1 MSPLYFDFAAST
13 PIAPEVADAMG
24 PWLRGLYG
32 NPHSDHLTGLAAS
45 NAVELARDHI
55 SSLLNCDPEEVIFT
69 SGATEANN
77 LALKGVLL
85 SNKRSGRHLI
95 ISAIEHKCVLEAA
108 RHLEDSGFDVAII
121 PPASNGQI
129 RISDVAAAMRGDTA
143 LVSVMAVNNETGVI
157 QPFRELAKLCEAHG
171 VLFHTDAAQAVGRLE
186 IDFTNLPN
194 TLLSV
199 SGHKLY
205 GPQGIGALI
214 ASREIQQ
221 RMTPLFH
228 GGGQQGGI
236 RSGTVPTALCVGL
249 GRAAALTKERLNEDQ
264 ARLND
269 IRAKFL
275 LLLRESGCTPKVN
288 ADTETVPGIMSLR
301 FSGIDASE
309 LVLTVQKNISI
320 SMGSACN
327 AGSIEPSYV
336 LRAMGLPVSHAN
348 ESIRVSFGR
357 TTTEEDIAQGAHAL
371 AAGIRRTR
379 ERAESTAAI
388 SDGGLQLPLPP
399 GGNPQ

>member
-13 PIAPEVADAMG
+13 PLAPEVADAMA
-24 PWLRGLYG
+24 PWLSMLYG
-32 NPHSDHLTGLAAS
+32 NPHSDHLTGLAAAD
-45 NAVELARDHI
+45 AVEMAKDQI
-55 SSLLNCDPEEVIFT
+55 SSLLGCGPEDIIYT

-85 SNKRSGRHLI
+85 SNSTPGRHLMV
-95 ISAIEHKCVLEAA
+95 SAIEHKCVLEAA
-108 RHLEDSGFDVAII
+108 RHLEDFGFDLTII
-121 PPASNGQI
+121 PPAPDG
-129 RISDVAAAMRGDTA
+129 RVRVSDVSAAIRDDTA
-143 LVSVMAVNNETGVI
+143 LVSVMAVNNETGAI

-171 VLFHTDAAQAVGRLE
+171 VLFHTDAVQAVGRLE
-186 IDFTNLPN
+186 IDFADLPN
-194 TLLSV
+194 TLLSL

-214 ASREIQQ
+214 APREIQR

-249 GRAAALTKERLNEDQ
+249 GRAAALAKERQNEDKVH
-264 ARLND
+264 LND
-269 IRAKFL
+269 IRTKFL
-275 LLLRESGCTPKVN
+275 HLLRESGCAPEVN

-301 FSGIDASE
+301 FSEADAAE
-309 LVLTVQKNISI
+309 LILTVQKSISI

-336 LRAMGLPVSHAN
+336 LRAMGLSTSHAN
-348 ESIRVSFGR
+348 ESVRVSFGR
-357 TTTEEDIAQGAHAL
+357 TTTEEDILQGVCAL
-371 AAGIRRTR
+371 AAGIKKIH
-379 ERAESTAAI
+379 ERAESTPSVSH
-388 SDGGLQLPLPP
+388 SDLQLPLPT

>member
-1 MSPLYFDFAAST
+1 VSPLYFDFAAST
-13 PIAPEVADAMG
+13 PLAPEVADVMQ
-24 PWLRGLYG
+24 PWLRGLCG
-32 NPHSDHLTGLAAS
+32 NPHSDHLNGLAAA
-45 NAVELARDHI
+45 NAVELAKDQI
-55 SSLLNCDPEEVIFT
+55 SSLFSCGPEDIIFT

-77 LALKGVLL
+77 LAVKGVLL
-85 SNKRSGRHLI
+85 SNNIPGRHLI
-95 ISAIEHKCVLEAA
+95 VSAIEHKCVLEAA
-108 RHLEDSGFDVAII
+108 RHLEDSGFDLTLI
-121 PPASNGQI
+121 PPASDGQI
-129 RISDVAAAMRGDTA
+129 RTSDVSTAMRDDTA

-157 QPFRELAKLCEAHG
+157 QPFRELAKLCEARG
-171 VLFHTDAAQAVGRLE
+171 ILFHTDAAQAVGRLK
-186 IDFTNLPN
+186 IDFADLPN

-214 ASREIQQ
+214 APREIQQ

-249 GRAAALTKERLNEDQ
+249 GRATLLAKELQNEDQ
-264 ARLND
+264 AHLNH
-269 IRAKFL
+269 IRSKFL
-275 LLLRESGCTPKVN
+275 NLLRERGCAPEVN

-301 FSGIDASE
+301 FSEIDAAE
-309 LVLTVQKNISI
+309 LVLTVQKKVSI

-336 LRAMGLPVSHAN
+336 LRAMGLPTSHVN
-348 ESIRVSFGR
+348 ESVRISFGR
-357 TTTEEDIAQGAHAL
+357 TTAEEDIVQGVGTL
-371 AAGIRRTR
+371 VAGIRRIR

-388 SDGGLQLPLPP
+388 SGHRFKLPLST
-399 GGNPQ
+399 GENLQ

>member
-13 PIAPEVADAMG
+13 PLAPEVADAMA
-24 PWLRGLYG
+24 PWQNGLCG
-32 NPHSDHLTGLAAS
+32 NPHSDHLTGVAAA
-45 NAVELARDHI
+45 NAVELARDQI
-55 SSLLNCDPEEVIFT
+55 SSLLSCGPEDTIFT

-85 SNKRSGRHLI
+85 SNNIPGRHLI
-95 ISAIEHKCVLEAA
+95 VSAIEHKCVLEAA
-108 RHLEDSGFDVAII
+108 RHLEDSGFDLTII
-121 PPASNGQI
+121 PPASDGQI
-129 RISDVAAAMRGDTA
+129 RISDISTAMRDVTA

-157 QPFRELAKLCEAHG
+157 QPFREIAKLCEAHG

-186 IDFTNLPN
+186 IDFANLPN

-214 ASREIQQ
+214 APKEIQQ
-221 RMTPLFH
+221 RMMPLFH

-249 GRAAALTKERLNEDQ
+249 GRAAALAKERQNEDN
-264 ARLND
+264 AHLSD
-269 IRAKFL
+269 IRTKFVH
-275 LLLRESGCTPKVN
+275 LLRESGCGPEVN

-301 FSGIDASE
+301 FPGVDAAE
-309 LVLTVQKNISI
+309 LVLTVQKTLSI

-336 LRAMGLPVSHAN
+336 LRAMGLSTSHAN
-348 ESIRVSFGR
+348 ESVRVSYGR
-357 TTTEEDIAQGAHAL
+357 TTTEEDILQGVGAL
-371 AAGIRRTR
+371 AAGIRRIR

-388 SDGGLQLPLPP
+388 SESSLRLPLPT